1 MTSRV
6 SVVEVTGPL
15 AGVADRFRMVLSEQG
30 YAPLSAANQLRLLA
44 HLSRWMSAER
54 LEPADL
60 CDAELARFLAVRRA
74 AGYTRWLSLRGLQ
87 PLLRVLRA
95 EGVLA
100 CVVVAVPSMVD
111 VLVADFA
118 GFLTVER
125 GLAVSTVAGR
135 VLVVRRFLDRVDVD
149 GLAAGDVASY
159 VATLSEVGA
168 VGTVKLHLTGVRSLL
183 RFLHMS
189 GRVGLD
195 LSPAVLAAAG
205 WRDSGL
211 PKGLTDSEVAG
222 LVEVCGAGRRF
233 GRRDR
238 ALVLLLVRL
247 GLRRCEAARLRLE
260 DIDWRAGE
268 ITVVGK
274 GTRMERLPLPVD
286 VGEALSDYLV
296 HERRAGAGAREVFL
310 RVRAPQGPLTAEA
323 VGSVIQHVAARAGLV
338 GVAAHRLRHTA
349 AMRML
354 REGSDLV
361 EIGQVLRHRHLAT
374 TAIYAK
380 VDLVRLRRL
389 ARRWPRPTLTED
401 DLERQQRLLAR
412 PWPHR
417 IACGEVAS

>member
-189 GRVGLD
+189 GRVGLVRTAGGLTVSIAFVHASTEPGRD
-195 LSPAVLAAAG
+195 LAGLSADANGFAVLAHS
-205 WRDSGL
+205 DEPEGL
-211 PKGLTDSEVAG
+211 VAG
-222 LVEVCGAGRRF
+222 ELFE
-233 GRRDR
+233 
-238 ALVLLLVRL
+238 
-247 GLRRCEAARLRLE
+247 
-260 DIDWRAGE
+260 
-268 ITVVGK
+268 
-274 GTRMERLPLPVD
+274 
-286 VGEALSDYLV
+286 
-296 HERRAGAGAREVFL
+296 
-310 RVRAPQGPLTAEA
+310 GPL
-323 VGSVIQHVAARAGLV
+323 
-338 GVAAHRLRHTA
+338 
-349 AMRML
+349 
-354 REGSDLV
+354 
-361 EIGQVLRHRHLAT
+361 
-374 TAIYAK
+374 
-380 VDLVRLRRL
+380 VD
-389 ARRWPRPTLTED
+389 
-401 DLERQQRLLAR
+401 Q
-412 PWPHR
+412 
-417 IACGEVAS
+417 